1 MGHSFGG
8 LFALHTMA
16 ERPELFDAWVA
27 ADPSLWWDGGVL
39 VRSLEAK
46 PGSGRP
52 GAFVYAGFGTAL
64 RKASGTTASHNLAS
78 EKRFEE
84 ALRSFSGTE
93 SAVLVDDYPRETH
106 GTIAVLVFHEAMK
119 HLILRPKNDA
129 GTKPAK

>member
-64 RKASGTTASHNLAS
+64 RKASGTTA
-78 EKRFEE
+78 
-84 ALRSFSGTE
+84 
-93 SAVLVDDYPRETH
+93 TH
-106 GTIAVLVFHEAMK
+106 GTIAVPVFHEAMK